1 MGEGGGG
8 VLRFK
13 LSSDDFYIS
22 IGKRVLN
29 KELTEYGIPVYS
41 ANVFEPF
48 GVIDKDILQDFS
60 KPSVIW
66 GIDGD
71 WMVNSIP
78 QNVPFYPTDHIGVIR
93 LNTDK
98 INYRYLAYKLQKE
111 GEHEGFSRSYRA
123 SINQIKKISIS
134 VPSIDKQNEAIK
146 RIEEFESKI
155 SLEKEK
161 IFKIQEEIKKVL
173 IEKLN

>member
-1 MGEGGGG
+1 M
-8 VLRFK
+8 
-13 LSSDDFYIS
+13 
-22 IGKRVLN
+22 
-29 KELTEYGIPVYS
+29 
-41 ANVFEPF
+41 
-48 GVIDKDILQDFS
+48 
-60 KPSVIW
+60 
-66 GIDGD
+66 
-71 WMVNSIP
+71 
-78 QNVPFYPTDHIGVIR
+78 
-93 LNTDK
+93 NTDK